1 MIKQVLRGLYEDP
14 NINGFS
20 DLTNKTVESLDEP
33 NQENVLNIRRH
44 FRRKIE

>member
-20 DLTNKTVESLDEP
+20 DLTNKAVESLDEP
-33 NQENVLNIRRH
+33 NKENVLNIRRH